1 MDFEEVVSHA
11 LSCLW
16 CKHSYQLWFKVLG
29 FGLLFRSFRQDVF
42 HYYFHEITHSKRPQ
56 LVFLFTKQ
64 LNTSIRMIP
73 IVP

>member
-11 LSCLW
+11 LGC
-16 CKHSYQLWFKVLG
+16 LWFKVLG
-29 FGLLFRSFRQDVF
+29 FGLLCRSFRQDVF

-64 LNTSIRMIP
+64 LPRY
-73 IVP
+73 V